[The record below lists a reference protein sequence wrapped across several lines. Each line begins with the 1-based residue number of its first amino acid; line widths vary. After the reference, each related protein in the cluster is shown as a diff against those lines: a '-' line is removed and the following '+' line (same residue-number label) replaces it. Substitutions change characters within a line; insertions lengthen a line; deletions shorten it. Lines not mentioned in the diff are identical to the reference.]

1 MPQYNKTE
9 PWKGE
14 IIMTKTIYVFRHGQ
28 TDYNVARRV
37 MGQMDIPL
45 NDVGRVQATE
55 LANKL
60 APVKIGAI
68 YSSPLARAMETARA
82 VADKIGAPIITD
94 KRLMERHN
102 GKLQGHIVHGTN
114 NPAEYQM
121 DYNQMEL
128 FWPAAQLNDDN
139 WQPDG
144 GESRTECWA
153 RGRAAIT
160 DIVQNTPYDTIAI
173 STHSGIMRG
182 ILDLVG
188 MGDTKIGNC
197 DYVKLNWDGKKFSC
211 QC

>member
-1 MPQYNKTE
+1 
-9 PWKGE
+9 
-14 IIMTKTIYVFRHGQ
+14 MTKTIYVFRHGQ

-60 APVKIGAI
+60 ATFAIGAI
-68 YSSPLARAMETARA
+68 YSSPLARAMETAQA

-153 RGRAAIT
+153 RGRAAIA
-160 DIVQNTPYDTIAI
+160 DIAKNAPYDTIAI